1 MPTATEKTSFTKD
14 VQGRYLCNNL
24 NEVDAW
30 KAAGGRPFDFII
42 VGGGTFGS
50 AIAEHLWFRQK
61 QTGGGLRTLV
71 VEAGLFT
78 VPEHVQNTGIQGFAD
93 PANPFFLNENAPQPE
108 PLQNEVWGIPWK
120 SAIPFKGLAYT
131 LGGRSIY
138 WGGWSPRLLDE
149 EMATW
154 PAVTVAD
161 LNGRYFD
168 ESSRQIG
175 VDEANDFIFG
185 ELQNGLRRQLFD
197 NLASVANVLSLDAL
211 PPSPLLKPGS
221 DPAKLL
227 GLTSTAGLSQT
238 DLLNMLKLE
247 APLAV
252 QARPPHAGFFPLNK
266 FSVVPLLMKAARTAA
281 SDSNGN
287 DAVKEFMVLPD
298 THVLSLRTLPTASG
312 TRRVTGI
319 DTSRGPIDLAPG
331 GAVIIALGTIENAR
345 LALASFDGTG
355 LPTFPLMG
363 KNLIAHLRSNLV
375 IRVPRSA
382 ISGLS
387 ASVNELQTAALFV
400 KGRATRPN
408 GDLIGRFHLQIS
420 ASGGGST
427 AGAEDELYRK
437 VPDVDFYDQLRTST
451 DTHVAIAIRGLGEM
465 EPADPTNPGAH
476 PSQVD
481 LSFGKD
487 EYGIRRASVGL
498 TPTQRDQDLW
508 DAMDAAIQ
516 KVAAVFENGQPMQVI
531 QSNRDGL
538 GTTHHEAGTLWMG
551 TDPTRSVTDGQGRFH
566 HTDNLYAAGPALFPS
581 IGSPNPMLTGIAM
594 SRRTGDLIMTP
605 PSFVADAGFETLFDG
620 LSLGDW
626 TMSTISNQPGRDDPG
641 SFRVRRGVLEARTG
655 TDLGLLWL
663 TRPTPASYILR
674 LQWMMTAPDDNSGI
688 FLGFPD
694 PRREGYDNTAYVGV
708 NFGFEVQID
717 ELARPDN
724 APIHR
729 TGAVYS
735 FKGPTDGPLVVHPV
749 GEWNQYEITVD
760 GANITVAL
768 NGQTINLFHFAGDT
782 QSPRR
787 GLPSSPQDPRFVGL
801 QTHTGR
807 VLFRNLQW
815 KGIVTS

>member
-1 MPTATEKTSFTKD
+1 MPTTTERTSFTKD

-24 NEVDAW
+24 TEVDAW
-30 KAAGGRPFDFII
+30 KSAGGRPFDFII

-61 QTGGGLRTLV
+61 QAGGGLRTLV

-78 VPEHVQNTGIQGFAD
+78 VPEHVQNTGIQGFTD
-93 PANPFFLNENAPQPE
+93 PQNPFFLNENAPQPE
-108 PLQNEVWGIPWK
+108 KPQNEVWGIPWK

-131 LGGRSIY
+131 LGGRSLF
-138 WGGWSPRLLDE
+138 WGGWSPQLLNE

-154 PAVTVAD
+154 PATTVAD

-175 VDEANDFIFG
+175 VDEANDFISG

-197 NLASVANVLSLDAL
+197 NLASVPNVFSLNAL

-221 DPAKLL
+221 DPAQLL
-227 GLTSTAGLSQT
+227 GLTSTGGLSQA
-238 DLLNMLKLE
+238 DLLNLLKLE

-266 FSVVPLLMKAARTAA
+266 FSVVPLLTKAARTAA

-287 DAVKEFMVLPD
+287 DTAKEFMILPD
-298 THVLSLRTLPTASG
+298 AHVLSLRTVPTAAG
-312 TRRVTGI
+312 TWRVTGI
-319 DTSRGPIDLAPG
+319 DTSQGPIDLAPG
-331 GAVIIALGTIENAR
+331 GTVVIALGTIENAR
-345 LALASFDGTG
+345 LALASFEGTG
-355 LPTFPLMG
+355 LPTLPLIG

-375 IRVPRSA
+375 IRVPRAA

-387 ASVNELQTAALFV
+387 AAANELQTAALFV
-400 KGRATRPN
+400 KGRATRQN
-408 GDLIGRFHLQIS
+408 GDLLGRFHLQIS
-420 ASGGGST
+420 ASGGGNT
-427 AGAEDELYRK
+427 VGAEDELYRK

-465 EPADPTNPGAH
+465 EPADPANAGAH
-476 PSQVD
+476 PSRVE
-481 LSFGKD
+481 LSTRTD
-487 EYGIRRASVGL
+487 EYGVRRASVLL
-498 TPTQRDQDLW
+498 TQTPRDQELW
-508 DAMDAAIQ
+508 NAMDAAMQ
-516 KVAAVFENGQPMQVI
+516 KVAAIFANGQPMQVI
-531 QSNRDGL
+531 QTNRDGL

-551 TDPTRSVTDGQGRFH
+551 TDPTRSVTDHQGRFH

-581 IGSPNPMLTGIAM
+581 TGSPNPMLTGIAL
-594 SRRTGDLIMTP
+594 SRRTGDFIMAP
-605 PSFVADAGFETLFDG
+605 PAFTADAGFESLFDG
-620 LSLGDW
+620 ISLGDW

-641 SFRVRRGVLEARTG
+641 SFWVRRGVLEGRVG

-663 TRPTPASYILR
+663 TRPTPASYVLR
-674 LQWMMTAPDDNSGI
+674 LQWMMTAPDDNSGVFI
-688 FLGFPD
+688 AFPD
-694 PRREGYDNTAYVGV
+694 PRHEGYDNTAYVGV
-708 NFGFEVQID
+708 NFGFEIQID
-717 ELARPDN
+717 QLARPDN

-729 TGAVYS
+729 TGAIYS
-735 FKGPTDGPLVVHPV
+735 FKGPTDGPLIVYPV
-749 GEWNQYEITVD
+749 GEWNDYEITVD
-760 GANITVAL
+760 GADVRVAL
-768 NGQTINLFHFAGDT
+768 NGQTVNLFHFTGDP

-787 GLPSSPQDPRFVGL
+787 GLPSSPQDPRFIGL

-807 VLFRNLQW
+807 VLFRNIQW